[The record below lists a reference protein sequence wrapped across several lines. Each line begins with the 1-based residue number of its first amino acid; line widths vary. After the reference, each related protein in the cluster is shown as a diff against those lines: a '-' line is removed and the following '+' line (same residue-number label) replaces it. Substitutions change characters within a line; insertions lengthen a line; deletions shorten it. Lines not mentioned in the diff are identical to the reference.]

1 MRCRQRQWDRKGLT
15 VEFLIVI
22 LVFYVGAVLITRA
35 LRRRS
40 GVPTEPQ
47 PPQPATDKQR
57 AYLSALQREKPGAAI
72 CYRAWELLTCGMRR
86 SLERASAAIER
97 IKRSVT

>member
-1 MRCRQRQWDRKGLT
+1 M
-15 VEFLIVI
+15 EYLIVG

-40 GVPTEPQ
+40 SSVPTEPQ
-47 PPQPATDKQR
+47 PPQPATDRQR
-57 AYLSALQREKPGAAI
+57 GYLSGLQRDDPGAARVLADLGI
-72 CYRAWELLTCGMRR
+72 TDVWDTALT
-86 SLERASAAIER
+86 LERASEAIDR

>member
-1 MRCRQRQWDRKGLT
+1 M
-15 VEFLIVI
+15 EYLIVG

-72 CYRAWELLTCGMRR
+72 VLSGLGITDVWDEALTI
-86 SLERASAAIER
+86 ERASAAIDR
-97 IKRSVT
+97 IVGKAGSDHVD

>member
-1 MRCRQRQWDRKGLT
+1 M
-15 VEFLIVI
+15 EFLIVV

-47 PPQPATDKQR
+47 PPQPATDRQR
-57 AYLSALQREKPGAAI
+57 GYLSSLQREKPDAASSVLADLGI
-72 CYRAWELLTCGMRR
+72 TDVWDKALT
-86 SLERASAAIER
+86 LERASAAIDR
-97 IKRSVT
+97 IIGKAGSDHVD